1 MFVQSYETIQRA
13 MMAEKKYACAQR
25 KRTVDADANDE
36 SHTPEDKAKVF
47 ALGRVTV
54 VCTQT
59 GQTCKYLVRTPFT
72 KTRLTPQTN
81 PFSIK
86 QLANGL
92 RRFISVTQKLTHH
105 AAVIGSPFS
114 GALPKKKK
122 KKILQQLKDV
132 TVCIH
137 VHFPGGRTV
146 LGLAFSTL
154 RSFTL
159 TTGRKRL
166 CNVIC

>member
-1 MFVQSYETIQRA
+1 
-13 MMAEKKYACAQR
+13 MAEKKYACAQR

-122 KKILQQLKDV
+122 KKNPATTEGCHSL
-132 TVCIH
+132 H
-137 VHFPGGRTV
+137 P
-146 LGLAFSTL
+146 
-154 RSFTL
+154 RSLSRGENGF
-159 TTGRKRL
+159 RS
-166 CNVIC
+166 CF